1 MKTEMKSSL
10 KLFMRPFLVVL
21 GFMLLYA
28 LVHAVLGFYGEKDSA
43 SISQNLEK
51 TEIERQ
57 NSALSPKQEEANTT
71 TTATEENPTKDSP
84 LPLETATQK
93 QENKQEIKQETK
105 QENKQETKQENKQE
119 TKQENKQETKQ
130 ENKQETKQENK
141 QETKQEQ
148 EKENEPK
155 QNSAS
160 SVQNN
165 QKTPTTPTIGKKPLE
180 YKVAVSGVNVRAF
193 PSTKGKILGSLAKDK
208 SVKVL
213 EIQNDWAKIEFSNET
228 KGYVFLKLLKK
239 AE

>member
-1 MKTEMKSSL
+1 MRVGMKTDL

-28 LVHAVLGFYGEKDSA
+28 LVHAALGFYAKKDSA

-57 NSALSPKQEEANTT
+57 NSALSPKQEESNTT

-93 QENKQEIKQETK
+93 QEA
-105 QENKQETKQENKQE
+105 
-119 TKQENKQETKQ
+119 
-130 ENKQETKQENK
+130 KQENK

-160 SVQNN
+160 PIQNN

-180 YKVAVSGVNVRAF
+180 YKAAVSGVNVRAF
-193 PSTKGKILGSLAKDK
+193 PSTKSKILGSLAKDK

-213 EIQNDWAKIEFSNET
+213 KIQNDWAEIEFSNET

>member
-28 LVHAVLGFYGEKDSA
+28 LVHAALGFYGEKDST

-57 NSALSPKQEEANTT
+57 NSALSPKQEEANTA
-71 TTATEENPTKDSP
+71 TTATEENPTKDPP
-84 LPLETATQK
+84 LPLETATQ
-93 QENKQEIKQETK
+93 
-105 QENKQETKQENKQE
+105 
-119 TKQENKQETKQ
+119 
-130 ENKQETKQENK
+130 K

-155 QNSAS
+155 QNSAPPI
-160 SVQNN
+160 QNH
-165 QKTPTTPTIGKKPLE
+165 QKTLSTPTIGKKPLE
-180 YKVAVSGVNVRAF
+180 YKAAVSGVNVRAF

>member
-28 LVHAVLGFYGEKDSA
+28 LAHAALGFYGEKDSA

-51 TEIERQ
+51 TKIERQ
-57 NSALSPKQEEANTT
+57 NSALSPKQEETNTT

-84 LPLETATQK
+84 LPLETPTQK
-93 QENKQEIKQETK
+93 QENKQET
-105 QENKQETKQENKQE
+105 
-119 TKQENKQETKQ
+119 
-130 ENKQETKQENK
+130 K

-160 SVQNN
+160 PIQNN
-165 QKTPTTPTIGKKPLE
+165 QKTLSTPTIGKKPLE

-193 PSTKGKILGSLAKDK
+193 PSTKGKILGSLAKNK

>member
-1 MKTEMKSSL
+1 MKSSL
-10 KLFMRPFLVVL
+10 KLFMRPLLVVL
-21 GFMLLYA
+21 AFMLLYA
-28 LVHAVLGFYGEKDSA
+28 LAHVALGFYVKKDSA
-43 SISQNLEK
+43 PINPNIEK

-71 TTATEENPTKDSP
+71 TTATEQSPTKDTAPP
-84 LPLETATQK
+84 LDTAAQK
-93 QENKQEIKQETK
+93 QET
-105 QENKQETKQENKQE
+105 
-119 TKQENKQETKQ
+119 
-130 ENKQETKQENK
+130 K

-155 QNSAS
+155 QD
-160 SVQNN
+160 SVSPTQNN
-165 QKTPTTPTIGKKPLE
+165 QKTPTIPLMGKKPLE

-193 PSTKGKILGSLAKDK
+193 PSTKGKILGLLLKNK

-213 EIQNDWAKIEFSNET
+213 EIQNDWAEIEFSNKT

>member
-21 GFMLLYA
+21 AFMLLYA
-28 LVHAVLGFYGEKDSA
+28 LVHAMLGFYVKKDSVP
-43 SISQNLEK
+43 ISPNAEK
-51 TEIERQ
+51 TETERQ

-71 TTATEENPTKDSP
+71 TTATEESPTKDTAP
-84 LPLETATQK
+84 PLETVV
-93 QENKQEIKQETK
+93 QEKETK
-105 QENKQETKQENKQE
+105 QENKQE
-119 TKQENKQETKQ
+119 
-130 ENKQETKQENK
+130 
-141 QETKQEQ
+141 Q
-148 EKENEPK
+148 EKENKPK

-160 SVQNN
+160 PTQNN
-165 QKTPTTPTIGKKPLE
+165 QKALTTPTMGQKPLE

-193 PSTKGKILGSLAKDK
+193 PGTKGKILGLLLKNK

-213 EIQNDWAKIEFSNET
+213 EIQNDWAKIEFSNKT

>member
-10 KLFMRPFLVVL
+10 KLFVRPFLVVL

-28 LVHAVLGFYGEKDSA
+28 LMHAALGFYAKKDSA
-43 SISQNLEK
+43 CQNSEK

-57 NSALSPKQEEANTT
+57 NSTLSPKQEEANAT
-71 TTATEENPTKDSP
+71 TTATEENPAKDSP
-84 LPLETATQK
+84 LPLETATQEK
-93 QENKQEIKQETK
+93 
-105 QENKQETKQENKQE
+105 
-119 TKQENKQETKQ
+119 
-130 ENKQETKQENK
+130 ENK

-148 EKENEPK
+148 EKENELKP
-155 QNSAS
+155 NSAS
-160 SVQNN
+160 PIQNH
-165 QKTPTTPTIGKKPLE
+165 QKTLSTPTIGKKPLE
-180 YKVAVSGVNVRAF
+180 YKVAVNSVNVRAF
-193 PSTKGKILGSLAKDK
+193 PSTKGKILGSLLKNK

>member
-10 KLFMRPFLVVL
+10 KLFVRPFLVVL

-28 LVHAVLGFYGEKDSA
+28 LAHAALGFYGEKDST

-51 TEIERQ
+51 TKIERQ
-57 NSALSPKQEEANTT
+57 NSVLSPKQEETNTT

-84 LPLETATQK
+84 LPLETPTQ
-93 QENKQEIKQETK
+93 
-105 QENKQETKQENKQE
+105 
-119 TKQENKQETKQ
+119 
-130 ENKQETKQENK
+130 KQENK

-148 EKENEPK
+148 EKENESK
-155 QNSAS
+155 QNSTSPA
-160 SVQNN
+160 QNN
-165 QKTPTTPTIGKKPLE
+165 QKTLSTPTIGKKPLE
-180 YKVAVSGVNVRAF
+180 YKAAVNSVNVRAF
-193 PSTKGKILGSLAKDK
+193 PSTKGKILGSLAKNK

>member
-1 MKTEMKSSL
+1 MKSSL

-28 LVHAVLGFYGEKDSA
+28 LAHAALGFYVKKDSA

-51 TEIERQ
+51 SEIERQ
-57 NSALSPKQEEANTT
+57 NSTLSPKQEEANTT

-84 LPLETATQK
+84 LPLETPTQ
-93 QENKQEIKQETK
+93 
-105 QENKQETKQENKQE
+105 
-119 TKQENKQETKQ
+119 
-130 ENKQETKQENK
+130 KQENK

-160 SVQNN
+160 PTQNH
-165 QKTPTTPTIGKKPLE
+165 QKTLSTPTIGKKPLE

-213 EIQNDWAKIEFSNET
+213 EIQNDWAKIEFSNKT

>member
-21 GFMLLYA
+21 AFMLLYA
-28 LVHAVLGFYGEKDSA
+28 LAHAVLGFYAKKDSTP
-43 SISQNLEK
+43 ISPNAEK
-51 TEIERQ
+51 TEMERQ
-57 NSALSPKQEEANTT
+57 NRALSPKQEEANTT
-71 TTATEENPTKDSP
+71 TTATEESPTKDTAPP
-84 LPLETATQK
+84 LDTAAQ
-93 QENKQEIKQETK
+93 
-105 QENKQETKQENKQE
+105 
-119 TKQENKQETKQ
+119 
-130 ENKQETKQENK
+130 K

-155 QNSAS
+155 QNSVS
-160 SVQNN
+160 PVQNN
-165 QKTPTTPTIGKKPLE
+165 QKTPTTPLMGKKPLE

-193 PSTKGKILGSLAKDK
+193 PSTKGKILGLLLKNK

-213 EIQNDWAKIEFSNET
+213 EIQNDWAEIEFSNKT

>member
-1 MKTEMKSSL
+1 MKSSL

-28 LVHAVLGFYGEKDSA
+28 LAHAALGFYGEKDSA

-57 NSALSPKQEEANTT
+57 NSALSPKQEEANTA
-71 TTATEENPTKDSP
+71 TTATEENPTKDP
-84 LPLETATQK
+84 LLPLETTTQK
-93 QENKQEIKQETK
+93 QEN
-105 QENKQETKQENKQE
+105 
-119 TKQENKQETKQ
+119 
-130 ENKQETKQENK
+130 
-141 QETKQEQ
+141 KQEQ

-160 SVQNN
+160 PTQNH
-165 QKTPTTPTIGKKPLE
+165 QKTLSTPTIGKKPLE
-180 YKVAVSGVNVRAF
+180 YKVAVNSVNVRAF

-213 EIQNDWAKIEFSNET
+213 EIQNDWAKIEFSNKT

>member
-1 MKTEMKSSL
+1 MKSSL

-28 LVHAVLGFYGEKDSA
+28 LAHAALGFYGEKDSA

-57 NSALSPKQEEANTT
+57 NSALSPKQEETNTT

-84 LPLETATQK
+84 LPLETVTQ
-93 QENKQEIKQETK
+93 
-105 QENKQETKQENKQE
+105 
-119 TKQENKQETKQ
+119 KQ

-148 EKENEPK
+148 EKENESK

-160 SVQNN
+160 LAQNN
-165 QKTPTTPTIGKKPLE
+165 QKTLSTPTIGKKPLE
-180 YKVAVSGVNVRAF
+180 YKAAVNSVNVRAF
-193 PSTKGKILGSLAKDK
+193 PSTKGKIIGSLAKNK

-213 EIQNDWAKIEFSNET
+213 EIQNDWAEIEFSNET

>member
-10 KLFMRPFLVVL
+10 KLFMRLFLVVL

-28 LVHAVLGFYGEKDSA
+28 LAHAALGFYAKKDSA
-43 SISQNLEK
+43 SINQNLEK
-51 TEIERQ
+51 TETERQ

-84 LPLETATQK
+84 LPLETATQEK
-93 QENKQEIKQETK
+93 ENKQE
-105 QENKQETKQENKQE
+105 N
-119 TKQENKQETKQ
+119 
-130 ENKQETKQENK
+130 
-141 QETKQEQ
+141 KQEQ

-160 SVQNN
+160 PIQNH
-165 QKTPTTPTIGKKPLE
+165 QKTLSTPTIGKKPLE
-180 YKVAVSGVNVRAF
+180 YKAAVNSVNVRAF
-193 PSTKGKILGSLAKDK
+193 PSTKGKILGSLAKNK

>member
-1 MKTEMKSSL
+1 MKSSL

-28 LVHAVLGFYGEKDSA
+28 LAHAALGFYGEKDSA

-57 NSALSPKQEEANTT
+57 NSALSPKQEETNTT

-84 LPLETATQK
+84 LPLETPTQK
-93 QENKQEIKQETK
+93 QENKQET
-105 QENKQETKQENKQE
+105 
-119 TKQENKQETKQ
+119 
-130 ENKQETKQENK
+130 K

-148 EKENEPK
+148 EKENESK

-160 SVQNN
+160 PTQNN
-165 QKTPTTPTIGKKPLE
+165 QKTLSTPTIGKKPLE
-180 YKVAVSGVNVRAF
+180 YKTAVNSVNVRAF
-193 PSTKGKILGSLAKDK
+193 PSTKGKILGSLAKNK

>member
-10 KLFMRPFLVVL
+10 KLFMRPLLVVL
-21 GFMLLYA
+21 AFMLLYA
-28 LVHAVLGFYGEKDSA
+28 LVHAMLGFYVKKDSA
-43 SISQNLEK
+43 PISPNAEK
-51 TEIERQ
+51 TETERQ
-57 NSALSPKQEEANTT
+57 NSALSPKEEEANTT
-71 TTATEENPTKDSP
+71 TTATEENPTKDTAP
-84 LPLETATQK
+84 PLETTA
-93 QENKQEIKQETK
+93 QEKET
-105 QENKQETKQENKQE
+105 
-119 TKQENKQETKQ
+119 
-130 ENKQETKQENK
+130 K

-160 SVQNN
+160 PVQNN
-165 QKTPTTPTIGKKPLE
+165 QKTPTTPLIGKKPLE

-193 PSTKGKILGSLAKDK
+193 PSTKGKILGLLLKDK

-213 EIQNDWAKIEFSNET
+213 EIQNDWAEIEFSNKT

>member
-21 GFMLLYA
+21 EFMLLYA
-28 LVHAVLGFYGEKDSA
+28 LAHAALGFYGEKDSA

-57 NSALSPKQEEANTT
+57 NSALSPKQEETNTT

-84 LPLETATQK
+84 LPLETPTQ
-93 QENKQEIKQETK
+93 KQETK
-105 QENKQETKQENKQE
+105 QENE
-119 TKQENKQETKQ
+119 
-130 ENKQETKQENK
+130 

-148 EKENEPK
+148 EKENESK

-160 SVQNN
+160 PTQNN
-165 QKTPTTPTIGKKPLE
+165 QKTLSTPTIGKKPLE
-180 YKVAVSGVNVRAF
+180 YKAAVNSVNVRAF
-193 PSTKGKILGSLAKDK
+193 PSTKGKILGSLAKNK

>member
-1 MKTEMKSSL
+1 M
-10 KLFMRPFLVVL
+10 
-21 GFMLLYA
+21 LYA

-51 TEIERQ
+51 TEMERQ
-57 NSALSPKQEEANTT
+57 NSALSPKQEETNTT
-71 TTATEENPTKDSP
+71 TTATEENPTKDPP
-84 LPLETATQK
+84 LPLETATQ
-93 QENKQEIKQETK
+93 
-105 QENKQETKQENKQE
+105 
-119 TKQENKQETKQ
+119 KQETKQ

-155 QNSAS
+155 QNSAPPI
-160 SVQNN
+160 QNN
-165 QKTPTTPTIGKKPLE
+165 QKAPTTPTIGKKPLG
-180 YKVAVSGVNVRAF
+180 YKAAVSGVNVRAF
-193 PSTKGKILGSLAKDK
+193 PSTKGKIIGSLAKDK